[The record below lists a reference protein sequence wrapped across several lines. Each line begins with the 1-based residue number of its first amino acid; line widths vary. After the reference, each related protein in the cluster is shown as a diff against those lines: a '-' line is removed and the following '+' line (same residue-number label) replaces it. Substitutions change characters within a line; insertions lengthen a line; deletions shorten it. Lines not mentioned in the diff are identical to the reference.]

1 MTRKS
6 QKLLKEAMEMP
17 AKDRAAIAQ
26 RLIRSLDGP
35 PDRDVEAAWKEEI
48 DRRLKRFRS
57 GKVQMVPWE
66 TIRDRLGN
74 RADSRPAIGP

>member
-6 QKLLKEAMEMP
+6 QKLLKDALEMRTR
-17 AKDRAAIAQ
+17 DRAAMAE

-35 PDRDVEAAWKEEI
+35 PDRDVEAAWKKEI

-57 GKVQMVPWE
+57 GEVQMVPWE
-66 TIRDRLGN
+66 AVRDRLRK
-74 RADSRPAIGP
+74 RARATA